1 MFVRTKKILYF
12 CGMETELYHIPVL
25 LSASVEGLKI
35 RQDGTYVDVTL
46 GGGGHSR
53 HILQQLG
60 PEGRLLSFDQ
70 DADAIA
76 RCARERDDVAL
87 GERWTLIRSN
97 FRYLKN
103 WMRYYGIEAID
114 GLLADLGVSSHHFD
128 DGSRGFSFRSD
139 APLDMRM
146 NQQGGLTA
154 ADVLQTYGVEQLTS
168 LFRLY
173 GELRQ
178 ARRLA
183 EAVVKTRER
192 QTITTTGQL
201 VELFRPILGR
211 EHEKKDLARAF
222 QALRIEVNHEMDA
235 LRAMLQA
242 ATEMLRPGGRLVV
255 ISYHSLEDRLVK
267 NVMKSGSVD
276 GTATQDAIFGHA
288 LSPLRPVGKPITP
301 AADELESN
309 PRSRSAKLRVA
320 ERLDV

>member
-1 MFVRTKKILYF
+1 
-12 CGMETELYHIPVL
+12 METELYHIPVL

-76 RCARERDDVAL
+76 RCARVRDDVAL

>member
-1 MFVRTKKILYF
+1 
-12 CGMETELYHIPVL
+12 
-25 LSASVEGLKI
+25 
-35 RQDGTYVDVTL
+35 
-46 GGGGHSR
+46 
-53 HILQQLG
+53 
-60 PEGRLLSFDQ
+60 
-70 DADAIA
+70 
-76 RCARERDDVAL
+76 
-87 GERWTLIRSN
+87 
-97 FRYLKN
+97 
-103 WMRYYGIEAID
+103 
-114 GLLADLGVSSHHFD
+114 
-128 DGSRGFSFRSD
+128 
-139 APLDMRM
+139 MRM

-309 PRSRSAKLRVA
+309 PRSRSAKLRVS

>member
-1 MFVRTKKILYF
+1 
-12 CGMETELYHIPVL
+12 METELYHIPVL

-76 RCARERDDVAL
+76 RCARVRDDVAL

-114 GLLADLGVSSHHFD
+114 GLLADLGVSSHHSD

-183 EAVVKTRER
+183 ETVVKTRER

-201 VELFRPILGR
+201 AELFRPILGR

>member
-1 MFVRTKKILYF
+1 
-12 CGMETELYHIPVL
+12 METELYHIPVL

-201 VELFRPILGR
+201 AELFRPILGR

>member
-1 MFVRTKKILYF
+1 
-12 CGMETELYHIPVL
+12 METEQYHIPVL
-25 LSASVEGLKI
+25 LSTSVEGLNI
-35 RQDGTYVDVTL
+35 RQKGTYVDVTL

-53 HILQQLG
+53 LILQQLG
-60 PEGRLLSFDQ
+60 SQGRLFSFDQ

-76 RCARERDDVAL
+76 RCARERDDA
-87 GERWTLIRSN
+87 GQSERWTLIRSN

-103 WMRYYGIEAID
+103 WMRYYGIEEID
-114 GLLADLGVSSHHFD
+114 GILADLGVSSHHFD

-154 ADVLQTYGVEQLTS
+154 ADVLQTYGVEQLTT

-178 ARRLA
+178 AHRLA
-183 EAVVKTRER
+183 DAVVKMR
-192 QTITTTGQL
+192 QRQAIATTGQL
-201 VELFRPILGR
+201 AELFRPILGR

-222 QALRIEVNHEMDA
+222 QALRIEVNHEMEA
-235 LRAMLQA
+235 LSQMLLA
-242 ATEMLRPGGRLVV
+242 ATELLRPGGRLVV

-267 NVMKSGSVD
+267 NVMKAGSID
-276 GTATQDAIFGHA
+276 GKVTQDAVYGHA
-288 LSPLRPVGKPITP
+288 LAPLRQIGKAIVPD
-301 AADELESN
+301 AKEQEAN